1 MNKLLIFYLKGNIL
15 MKMVLYCNI
24 HYLILKPILNCED
37 KTAKFD
43 YDNQEIL
50 RKNFEKLM
58 KN

>member
-1 MNKLLIFYLKGNIL
+1 

-50 RKNFEKLM
+50 RKIFEKLM